1 VTLKFLRDGIEIKMG
16 VILQCKLVT
25 QNKSMTK
32 LPCASLFQIL
42 STGTCQPCGSWS
54 AEVRFALSF
63 LREFRSC

>member
-1 VTLKFLRDGIEIKMG
+1 MG